1 MKSQIVI
8 RSLLTFLLVITLSH
22 NAKAQV
28 ILNPGE
34 WLALAEG
41 NDLIN
46 SQIQSETKS
55 DSNLAKHNG
64 GRVESDKEMGK

>member
-8 RSLLTFLLVITLSH
+8 KSLLTLLLVITFSH

-41 NDLIN
+41 NELIN
-46 SQIQSETKS
+46 SQ
-55 DSNLAKHNG
+55 SNLKRNHSC
-64 GRVESDKEMGK
+64 RQQHCKTQWRQSSIR